1 MRRRREKQTVVIFFG
16 GYIGSGK
23 TSLAKAISERLG
35 ILYYEVD
42 LIKKVVI
49 EEDPSLEYNVKQNI
63 PFPDEARIRMFNK
76 VVEDFADLSKTH
88 TCLIADETLHKK
100 ATRRVLFDGATKYFG
115 GYMVVWVQADEK
127 TIKERL
133 GTKERTDHVL
143 GDPYGMYLSMKKIFE
158 PLDKAD
164 IVFENTGS
172 LDEAAD
178 RLATLIREKIECLR

>member
-1 MRRRREKQTVVIFFG
+1 MRQRCEKQAVVIFFG

-42 LIKKVVI
+42 LIKKVVV

-63 PFPDEARIRMFNK
+63 PFPDEARIRMFNR
-76 VVEDFADLSKTH
+76 VVDDFARLSKTH
-88 TCLIADETLHKK
+88 ACLIADETLHKK
-100 ATRRVLFDGATKYFG
+100 NTRQILFDGATKYFG
-115 GYMVVWVQADEK
+115 GYAVVWVQTDEE

-133 GTKERTDHVL
+133 GAKERTDHVL
-143 GDPYGMYLSMKKIFE
+143 GDPYGMYLSMKKVFE
-158 PLDKAD
+158 PFDKAD
-164 IVFENTGS
+164 IVFENAGS

-178 RLATLIREKIECLR
+178 RLTILIREKIECLR